1 MKQGIQSTLKNTALK
16 EFGCYFLCLLRW
28 AELERGIELDED
40 QIEFI
45 CNYSVATRELMKKG
59 LPIKAFLIAL
69 KADKPCLRA
78 VPM

>member
-1 MKQGIQSTLKNTALK
+1 MGWNTEWVLFNNRK
-16 EFGCYFLCLLRW
+16 IR
-28 AELERGIELDED
+28 
-40 QIEFI
+40 
-45 CNYSVATRELMKKG
+45 NYSVATRELMKKG